1 MAALSCRHNS
11 LPDTVVIM
19 IEHEPKVCLFCEEL
33 FEPNPKVGSRQL
45 ACKKWECKRQRVKRT
60 KKLWYDADPTYNYS
74 CVKKYR
80 QNHPDAQKKWRQRK
94 KQRRQVQLST
104 PPSKATSDVSG
115 SFKAF
120 NSSSEVRM
128 PSERSEIR
136 NQLTLTK
143 TTTQLDLFRTGEI
156 RNQLSLCI
164 TLPLT
169 ELLAFC
175 QQVR

>member
-1 MAALSCRHNS
+1 
-11 LPDTVVIM
+11 M
-19 IEHEPKVCLFCEEL
+19 IKHESKVCLFCSEP
-33 FEPNPKVGSRQL
+33 FEPHVKVGSRQL

-60 KKLWYDADPTYNYS
+60 KKLWYDEDPTYNYS

-94 KQRRQVQLST
+94 KQRCQAQLST
-104 PPSKATSDVSG
+104 SPSEATKDVSG
-115 SFKAF
+115 SLLAL
-120 NSSSEVRM
+120 SPSPEVRM
-128 PSERSEIR
+128 QSERNEIR
-136 NQLTLTK
+136 NQLTLAK

-169 ELLAFC
+169 ELLTLCTQMGTSEISNQSSA
-175 QQVR
+175 